1 MKSNRKPSPILSVI
15 CYSALSSLLVTG
27 AHATTFTWDGG
38 GNDNLWKTP
47 ANWNSDTAPD
57 SDGTAALSFAGATRT
72 NTLNDFDANT
82 LFSGMTFANA
92 TASGLA
98 GFTLAG
104 NRVVLGGNITTVQ
117 STSGS
122 LNDTIALN
130 LLLNA
135 SRTVTVNTAHNL
147 TISGVIGE
155 TNGIQNLTK
164 TGSGEL
170 TLSATNTYSGK
181 TTLSGGRVYFT
192 WLKNIGEGPSSFG
205 SPTTSDTGTIDFS
218 SRLTYTGGS
227 TTSDRIFNITANGPT
242 FEVAS
247 GSTTLTLNGG
257 FRGAN
262 MSVFLRGAGA
272 IVANGPLM
280 LGNVGISRTDGG
292 ILYLNNPTNGF
303 TGDLT
308 VLDGTI
314 SVASLADAGITSPI
328 GSGMRIALG
337 QGNGT
342 TGRFRYTGT
351 TDAFCNRTILITSQT
366 NNLSNGGIIENA
378 TPDKTLT
385 LSGTVSSA
393 ITNLMPKLQLTGVGN
408 GVLSGV
414 ITGAMQVVINGT
426 GTWTLAG
433 ANVYTGT
440 TTVTYGTLL
449 VNGSTAAGCPIS
461 VSANGTL
468 GGTGTVYGAVT
479 LATGAKLVP
488 GANGIGTLTVA
499 NASATAMTL
508 NSATIT
514 SEVSS
519 VSGICDSLAVTGTLV
534 LNGANTLVL
543 SFPAVTAPN
552 GTYTLLTY
560 GAKTGSGSLNL
571 DRTYPNATLTVG
583 STNAVLTISGNGST
597 ASSLTWVGDNTA
609 NAWNTT
615 APNWTPMNYADG
627 TRVIID
633 DTGSASPALVI
644 NPSPIAPES
653 ITVNTSNKTYTLTGN
668 GITGACSLL
677 KTGPALFTVN
687 TTNTYTRATMVN
699 AGTLQLNGALSNS
712 TLTVAVGA
720 TFSQAPTG
728 RIDGAMVAIT
738 NMGTMTLNGTNT
750 YGGVTVV
757 GVSTGT
763 PNITLYA
770 NTPYALG
777 STEQGTIVYGGN
789 ASTESRLM
797 IGNNVTITGET
808 LTLMPASGYRAGL
821 RFNSGGTGTWA
832 GNIVLAN
839 VGGPAYIGNDSTGTL
854 VIGGSDT
861 NTISGSSGNLSFRG
875 GGTVIVNSRL
885 NLGSMG
891 INRDDPGT
899 LILNATNNVLG
910 SINVAQGTLKLGA
923 SDVLP
928 ATISLSLGKNSAIN
942 NLAFFDLN
950 GCSQCIAN
958 FTELHASGTTG
969 TQKIISA
976 TPATLIVSNTTAN
989 TFGTEGSAIEGHV
1002 SLVKQGS
1009 GSFTLTGTNTTSGS
1023 FIVSNGTLV
1032 VSATGTLGNSTNIV
1046 VASGTLTLQNGNSI
1060 TNTATVHIANGG
1072 AAKINLSGVNETVGQ
1087 LFFGDKQKRAGTYG
1101 STDSGAEII
1110 NTEHFTGSGILTVLL
1125 GSGGTALIL
1134 R

>member
-1 MKSNRKPSPILSVI
+1 M
-15 CYSALSSLLVTG
+15 
-27 AHATTFTWDGG
+27 FTWDGG
-38 GNDNLWKTP
+38 GSDNRWTTP
-47 ANWNSDTAPD
+47 ANWNSDATPD
-57 SDGTAALSFAGATRT
+57 SDGTASLSFAGTTRT

-92 TASGLA
+92 TSNVLA
-98 GFTLAG
+98 GFTLTG

-117 STSGS
+117 ATSGS
-122 LNDTIALN
+122 FNDTIALN
-130 LLLNA
+130 LLFNA

-164 TGSGEL
+164 TGNGEL
-170 TLSATNTYSGK
+170 TLSTTNTYSGK
-181 TTLSGGRVYFT
+181 TTLSGGRVYFNS
-192 WLKNIGEGPSSFG
+192 LKNIGEGPSSFG
-205 SPTTSDTGTIDFS
+205 APTTSENGTIDVN

-227 TTSDRIFNITANGPT
+227 TTSDRIFNLTANGPT
-242 FEVAS
+242 FEVAL
-247 GSTTLTLNGG
+247 GNTTLTLNGG

-262 MSVFLRGAGA
+262 MSVFLRGGGT
-272 IVANGPLM
+272 IVVNGPLM

-328 GSGMRIALG
+328 GSGTRIALG

-342 TGRFRYTGT
+342 TGRFRYAGT
-351 TDAFCNRTILITSQT
+351 NDAFCNRALVITSQT
-366 NNLSNGGIIENA
+366 NNLSNGGIIESA
-378 TPDKTLT
+378 TADKTVT
-385 LSGTVSSA
+385 FSGMVSASA
-393 ITNLMPKLQLTGVGN
+393 TNLMPKLQLTGAGN
-408 GVLSGV
+408 GILSGV
-414 ITGAMQVVINGT
+414 ITGAMQVVVNGT

-433 ANVYTGT
+433 ANAYTGT

-449 VNGSTAAGCPIS
+449 INGSMAAGCPIS
-461 VSANGTL
+461 VTANGTL

-479 LATGAKLVP
+479 LATGAKLTP

-508 NSATIT
+508 NSATLT
-514 SEVSS
+514 AEVSS
-519 VSGICDSLAVTGTLV
+519 ASGVCDSLAVAGTLV
-534 LNGANTLVL
+534 LNGANTIAL
-543 SFPAVTAPN
+543 SFPAITAPA

-583 STNAVLTISGNGST
+583 NTNAVLTISGSGST
-597 ASSLTWVGDNTA
+597 ATPLTWVGDNTA

-615 APNWTPMNYADG
+615 APNWTPLNFDNGM
-627 TRVIID
+627 RVVFD
-633 DTGSASPALVI
+633 DTGSASPAISI
-644 NPSPIAPES
+644 NEFPVAPES
-653 ITVNTSNKTYTLTGN
+653 ITVNTSNKTYTITGS
-668 GITGACSLL
+668 GISGACSLL
-677 KTGPALFTVN
+677 KTGTALFTLN
-687 TTNTYTRATMVN
+687 TTNTYTGATTVN

-757 GVSTGT
+757 GVSTGM

-777 STEQGTIVYGGN
+777 TTEQGTIVYGGN

-808 LTLMPASGYRAGL
+808 LTLMPVSGYRAGL

-861 NTISGSSGNLSFRG
+861 NTITGSSGNLSFRG

-885 NLGSMG
+885 NLGSLG
-891 INRDDPGT
+891 VNRDDPGT

-928 ATISLSLGKNSAIN
+928 ATISLSLGKSSAIN
-942 NLAFFDLN
+942 NIAFFDLN

-958 FTELHASGTTG
+958 FTEQHALGTTG
-969 TQKIISA
+969 TQRIISA
-976 TPATLIVSNTTAN
+976 SPATLIISNATAN
-989 TFGTEGSAIEGHV
+989 TFGTEGSSIEGQV

-1009 GSFTLTGTNTTSGS
+1009 ATLTLTGTNTTAGS

-1046 VASGTLTLQNGNSI
+1046 VESGTLTLQNGNSI
-1060 TNTATVHIANGG
+1060 TNTATLHIANGG
-1072 AAKINLSGVNETVGQ
+1072 SAKVNLLGVNETVGQ

-1101 STDSGAEII
+1101 ATNSGAEII
-1110 NTEHFTGSGILTVLL
+1110 NDEHFTGDGMLTVLL